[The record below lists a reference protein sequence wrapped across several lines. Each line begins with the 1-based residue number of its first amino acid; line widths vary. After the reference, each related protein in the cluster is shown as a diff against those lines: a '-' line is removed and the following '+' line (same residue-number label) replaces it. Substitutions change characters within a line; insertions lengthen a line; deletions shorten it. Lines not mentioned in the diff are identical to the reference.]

1 MKEVFNSSHADTH
14 VQVPYIRRRNTSYHR
29 SKGIEGTKIPLLFNI
44 PLLPNMPL
52 MHIFFFT
59 SLSTH
64 KCILGLNDMEVEK
77 LQHIYSLRAKQWLT
91 NMAFDYGKMN
101 SHLRIIS
108 APNIFINFEEI

>member
-1 MKEVFNSSHADTH
+1 
-14 VQVPYIRRRNTSYHR
+14 
-29 SKGIEGTKIPLLFNI
+29 
-44 PLLPNMPL
+44 
-52 MHIFFFT
+52 
-59 SLSTH
+59 
-64 KCILGLNDMEVEK
+64 MEVEK